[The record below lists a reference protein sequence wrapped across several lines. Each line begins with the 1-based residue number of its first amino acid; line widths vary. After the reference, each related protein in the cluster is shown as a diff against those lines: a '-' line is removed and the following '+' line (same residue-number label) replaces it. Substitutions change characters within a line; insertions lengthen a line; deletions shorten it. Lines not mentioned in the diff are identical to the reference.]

1 MSENIDNSN
10 LNTTEE
16 TPVNDTNDTKKK
28 KGWKRELLEW
38 VVSLGAAVVI
48 ALIVKGFI
56 FEPVKVQ
63 GRSMMN
69 TLQDG
74 EIMIVTKYDYIL
86 GEPERFDIITCRY
99 PERSEFFVKRIVGL
113 PGDTVSVSNG
123 YLTVNGKTYAEE
135 YLDFRPNYSFE
146 EYKVPEGEYFVLGDN
161 RSNSNDSHIIGT
173 ITRKQVLGHV
183 RQIVFPFNAWRN
195 VELKDNEVKTIDA
208 N

>member
-1 MSENIDNSN
+1 MSENIENNNIENSN
-10 LNTTEE
+10 SST
-16 TPVNDTNDTKKK
+16 VKKEKEK
-28 KGWKRELLEW
+28 KGWKRELFEW
-38 VVSLGAAVVI
+38 IVTLGAAVII
-48 ALIVKGFI
+48 AFAVKALI

-99 PERSEFFVKRIVGL
+99 PKRSEFFVKRIVGI

-123 YLTVNGKTYAEE
+123 YLTVNGITYAED
-135 YLDFRPNYSFE
+135 YLDFRPNYSFDD
-146 EYKVPEGEYFVLGDN
+146 YVVPEGEYFVLGDN
-161 RSNSNDSHIIGT
+161 RSNSNDSHIIGS

-183 RQIVFPFNAWRN
+183 RQVVFPFNAWRN
-195 VELKDNEVKTIDA
+195 VELKEDEIKTISV